1 MKIIILFLIALK
13 IAGVGQFSWWLPVGL
28 SLLYAVV
35 KVIAWQTMKDKT
47 GEDWHPG
54 MFE

>member
-13 IAGVGQFSWWLPVGL
+13 IAGIGQFSWWLPVGL

-35 KVIAWQTMKDKT
+35 KVIAWQTEMNKIGK
-47 GEDWHPG
+47 DWHSG